1 MEKFERLFRLYK
13 INYRIAD
20 TNYIDEKFVVSDNT
34 FIKFKFLFIKNQDND
49 INDIEYLLSCIYK
62 NIKNYQKNKI
72 NYE

>member
-34 FIKFKFLFIKNQDND
+34 FIKFTFMFIKNQDND
-49 INDIEYLLSCIYK
+49 INDIEYLLSSVYK
-62 NIKNYQKNKI
+62 HIKNYQKTK
-72 NYE
+72 

>member
-20 TNYIDEKFVVSDNT
+20 TNYIDEKVVMSDNT
-34 FIKFKFLFIKNQDND
+34 FIKFKFLFIKEKDNN
-49 INDIEYLLSCIYK
+49 INDIEYLLSSIYK

-72 NYE
+72 K

>member
-1 MEKFERLFRLYK
+1 MEKFERLFKLYK

-34 FIKFKFLFIKNQDND
+34 FIKFKFLFIKDQYND
-49 INDIEYLLSCIYK
+49 INDIEFLLSSIYK

-72 NYE
+72 K

>member
-34 FIKFKFLFIKNQDND
+34 FIKFTFLFIKNQDND
-49 INDIEYLLSCIYK
+49 INDIEYLLSSVYK
-62 NIKNYQKNKI
+62 GIKNYQKTK
-72 NYE
+72 

>member
-34 FIKFKFLFIKNQDND
+34 FIKFKFLFIKDQYND
-49 INDIEYLLSCIYK
+49 INDIEFLLSSIYK

-72 NYE
+72 K

>member
-49 INDIEYLLSCIYK
+49 INDIEFLLSCIYK

-72 NYE
+72 K

>member
-49 INDIEYLLSCIYK
+49 INDIEFLLSCIYK
-62 NIKNYQKNKI
+62 NIKNYQKKKI

>member
-20 TNYIDEKFVVSDNT
+20 TNYIDEKFVVADCN
-34 FIKFKFLFIKNQDND
+34 FIKFKFLFIKNQYND
-49 INDIEYLLSCIYK
+49 INDIEYLLSIIYK

-72 NYE
+72 K

>member
-20 TNYIDEKFVVSDNT
+20 TNYIDEKVVFSENT
-34 FIKFKFLFIKNQDND
+34 FIKFKFLFIKDQYDD
-49 INDIEYLLSCIYK
+49 INDIEFLLSSIYK

-72 NYE
+72 K